1 MSTQQEEETK
11 MKKLTVP
18 AELIKA
24 YENRIK
30 RLEEMAE
37 AYEDYARCLENSLKT
52 AKEFGAFKAAEVEQ
66 IYRER
71 EELAQRL
78 ERTEKTQGA
87 WIKKYWNAEMA
98 RREWEDKYW
107 SVVDNK

>member
-1 MSTQQEEETK
+1 
-11 MKKLTVP
+11 MKKLTVH

-52 AKEFGAFKAAEVEQ
+52 AKEFGAFKAAEVEKL
-66 IYRER
+66 YKER
-71 EELAQRL
+71 EEEREKHLIWRTQCLEVCQELKRTKEERDEWCRL
-78 ERTEKTQGA
+78 YHEEA
-87 WIKKYWNAEMA
+87 
-98 RREWEDKYW
+98 
-107 SVVDNK
+107 